1 MNAMSL
7 ELSSS
12 DEEMEI
18 TGMILDKIVPSVPYE
33 DWNCFVECVYTTLRS
48 FNALVSESV
57 LLENSLQNTKKRGS
71 AYNFA
76 SPGNPKLPAFDDH
89 SFAFLSR
96 NAPSVLA
103 NLTRGEECV
112 FTRLVAKQLLRECS
126 RVVWAYTDTI
136 YFHSCYNSDHPDG
149 CDKYHLEFDYE
160 HLRDL
165 MRSSVQHSFSGLAP
179 FNTCFRFGFVAALLS
194 KNFCIMDCNTRTVM
208 SVSQYNMFLL
218 TLCMGLH
225 NRLGA
230 GSLLSSLDDEVLRQI
245 TASLLMPRDS
255 ALSVFA
261 EHEKWLC

>member
-1 MNAMSL
+1 
-7 ELSSS
+7 
-12 DEEMEI
+12 
-18 TGMILDKIVPSVPYE
+18 
-33 DWNCFVECVYTTLRS
+33 
-48 FNALVSESV
+48 
-57 LLENSLQNTKKRGS
+57 
-71 AYNFA
+71 
-76 SPGNPKLPAFDDH
+76 
-89 SFAFLSR
+89 
-96 NAPSVLA
+96 
-103 NLTRGEECV
+103 
-112 FTRLVAKQLLRECS
+112 
-126 RVVWAYTDTI
+126 
-136 YFHSCYNSDHPDG
+136 
-149 CDKYHLEFDYE
+149 
-160 HLRDL
+160 

-208 SVSQYNMFLL
+208 SVSQYNIFLL